1 MEQSSE
7 TEVMQANCMSSNNKA
22 GLQYA
27 VLRIHDRHLVD
38 NIKVKRIA
46 KKLRKALFLQGVGYD
61 GLLKISFPNLTKRL
75 QASTG

>member
-46 KKLRKALFLQGVGYD
+46 KKLRKALFVQGVGYD
-61 GLLKISFPNLTKRL
+61 GLLNISFPNLTKRL